1 MNSANS
7 YIKRPLIPAS
17 NILPMKAILQE
28 LSLESIDRQFASF
41 KYTCFVAPEHIE
53 RRIASLLKN
62 LFNTKYGQID
72 FKYIIEGLL
81 VDPVT
86 HRAEPPYHFRV
97 RKADPDKVLAGDFN
111 LSEKDTYDTLFFA
124 AMNCESDMWARPE
137 SMVADYNRLNKPSQ
151 SVLYTSLDGSTTLVE
166 ADVNDG
172 ELFFMICYKR
182 TKPIMFSDCSRFVAF
197 DELTEDENLK
207 RYVIFN
213 LLRNEFVREFPKT
226 YDKQSQYCLSSNVA
240 EHFFIGEGVD
250 AIQYPS
256 VKGLGAYNFAFFGNK
271 ANEFLTPICVKFC
284 NLKEHVGERQAY
296 IEVIANGF
304 WQDNKFVWTP
314 PKSKLS
320 DKLLN
325 DPVLEMFLSK

>member
-1 MNSANS
+1 MNSNSS
-7 YIKRPLIPAS
+7 YIKCPLIPAT

-28 LSLESIDRQFASF
+28 LSLESIDRQFADF
-41 KYTCFVAPEHIE
+41 KYNCFVAPGSIE
-53 RRIASLLKN
+53 RRIAKLLKN

-72 FKYIIEGLL
+72 FKYTIKGQL
-81 VDPVT
+81 VNPVT
-86 HRAEPPYHFRV
+86 HFGEHPYCFRV
-97 RKADPDKVLAGDFN
+97 RKIFN
-111 LSEKDTYDTLFFA
+111 PEAEIRNNFNTLEGNYNSLYFLS
-124 AMNCESDMWARPE
+124 MNCESDMWARPA
-137 SMVADYNRLNKPSQ
+137 SMVTDYNRLNKPNQ
-151 SVLYTSLDGSTTLVE
+151 SVLYTSFDGSTTLLE
-166 ADVNDG
+166 ADVNDSD
-172 ELFFMICYKR
+172 LFFMICYKR

-226 YDKQSQYCLSSNVA
+226 YDKQSQYCLSSNIA
-240 EHFFIGEGVD
+240 EHFFIDNGVD

-271 ANEFLTPICVKFC
+271 ANDFLIPVCVKFC
-284 NLKEHVGERQAY
+284 YLRERVGERQAH

-314 PKSKLS
+314 PNSKLS
-320 DKLLN
+320 EELLN
-325 DPVLEMFLSK
+325 DPVLEMFLCK